1 MNQLRF
7 GRSVIYMGVLSL
19 IMVAYGYAYWWNHI
33 GGQPA
38 RYRLAQ
44 IWVMQHEAQF
54 DSIIQGM
61 KLDPERVTIGAF
73 SGEGVLILLRDE
85 GEVALT
91 EKQISLLSQRLRE
104 LRPPSSITYQRME
117 KYHE

>member
-44 IWVMQHEAQF
+44 IWVMQHKAQF